1 MKKKVVVKKKPQR
14 RKIKPILPWQVGEYA
29 QYHSEKIRIP
39 FQLLLICKILNIP
52 PMDLIDDFLNN
63 AALAAWKR
71 EGKEM
76 AREKMI
82 DYLIACGYGKN
93 FYSDEERRQLL
104 NEANAQG
111 LIWPKDAAIELF
123 DLAVKWRD
131 SYHKYWFDKWFWKGN
146 RKLD

>member
-1 MKKKVVVKKKPQR
+1 
-14 RKIKPILPWQVGEYA
+14 
-29 QYHSEKIRIP
+29 
-39 FQLLLICKILNIP
+39 
-52 PMDLIDDFLNN
+52 MDLIDDFLNN
-63 AALAAWKR
+63 AALVAWKR

-76 AREKMI
+76 AREKII

-111 LIWPKDAAIELF
+111 LLWPKDAAIKLF

-131 SYHKYWFDKWFWKGN
+131 SYHKYWLDKWFWKGN
-146 RKLD
+146 RKLN